1 MPRAV
6 TPVIGEFP
14 DALSWHRKIPL
25 ITNPWLVLQG
35 IVIPFFSGV
44 LLGCILSLLSGEDM
58 FVFFLLIGTALS
70 VLFLVIMLVL
80 QLMTGGGLETEFFI
94 GSRGVAHRAGRT
106 TQAIDRMTTA
116 GLVLG
121 GSVSGAGAGLIAI
134 SQEFN
139 VLPWDDV
146 RYVSVFRSVRSV
158 VFRTQYL
165 IGPVVLYCTEENFPL
180 VLAMVRRYAPS
191 RATQNL

>member
-1 MPRAV
+1 
-6 TPVIGEFP
+6 
-14 DALSWHRKIPL
+14 
-25 ITNPWLVLQG
+25 
-35 IVIPFFSGV
+35 
-44 LLGCILSLLSGEDM
+44 
-58 FVFFLLIGTALS
+58 
-70 VLFLVIMLVL
+70 
-80 QLMTGGGLETEFFI
+80 
-94 GSRGVAHRAGRT
+94 
-106 TQAIDRMTTA
+106 MTTA

-139 VLPWDDV
+139 VLPWADV